1 MRLLLYI
8 FLASIFSLPIYGQN
22 MDYSMFKR
30 IDKDQFNELKK
41 TKNRFV
47 PEKFEREGL
56 ILRKYSYK
64 EIVDL
69 KTAGLLKTVVGQ
81 DSTRTLLKQILSE
94 SNGEL
99 KIIRKLYTRD
109 RKKLSKY
116 FNRIIVLDS
125 MGIDSASVDDFR
137 HELRI
142 SIVYHFEHLYDVA
155 WFVSIRP
162 YFYDR
167 LEKENYEVF
176 APLNYEMGDLLK

>member
-1 MRLLLYI
+1 
-8 FLASIFSLPIYGQN
+8 
-22 MDYSMFKR
+22 MFKR

-56 ILRKYSYK
+56 IIRKYSYGD
-64 EIVDL
+64 IVDL

-81 DSTRTLLKQILSE
+81 DSTRTLLKQILRE
-94 SNGEL
+94 PTGEL

-109 RKKLSKY
+109 KKKLSKY

-142 SIVYHFEHLYDVA
+142 SIVYHFEHLYDQA
-155 WFVSIRP
+155 WFVSSRP

-167 LEKENYEVF
+167 LEKKSYEVF
-176 APLNYEMGDLLK
+176 APLNYEIIDLLR